1 MTRVWNPVRNHCAPT
16 WWCYKRKEPPGAGCP
31 AQTAPWGD
39 LPLEITQVGRL
50 LAGSARSR
58 AGGSR
63 RRLHARIAGTPT
75 KPWGFAAMPSSGCVR
90 RTRCLLGFVVLA
102 GISLTHPAQASERIC
117 ATNYSRCYSPHSD
130 VRRSTLVPGTRENV
144 AGPRR
149 SGEDP
154 LPDAGSQT
162 SQTPDPIPGSPRRRP
177 AGTTQPR
184 WTTTL
189 SHHRTSARPPD
200 SPRITPVRLSD
211 SESTPPSRYTLA
223 SAPRHPPP

>member
-1 MTRVWNPVRNHCAPT
+1 LRTDVVVLQKKRAA
-16 WWCYKRKEPPGAGCP
+16 WCRMPGSDGSL
-31 AQTAPWGD
+31 GD

-162 SQTPDPIPGSPRRRP
+162 SQTPDPSPAAHAGGRQEQRSP
-177 AGTTQPR
+177 AG
-184 WTTTL
+184 
-189 SHHRTSARPPD
+189 
-200 SPRITPVRLSD
+200 RL
-211 SESTPPSRYTLA
+211 R
-223 SAPRHPPP
+223 